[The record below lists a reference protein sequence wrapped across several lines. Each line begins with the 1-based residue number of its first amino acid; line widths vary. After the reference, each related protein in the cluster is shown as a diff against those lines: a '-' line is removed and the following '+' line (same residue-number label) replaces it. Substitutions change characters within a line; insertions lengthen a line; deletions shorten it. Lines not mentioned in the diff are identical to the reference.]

1 MKDTFNREI
10 NYLRVSVTD
19 RCDLRCIYCM
29 KEDMK
34 FLPKS
39 KILSSEEI
47 NNICSTF
54 IDLGIKKIRITGGE
68 PLIKKGMPIILD
80 YLGKKI
86 NNSNLEELTLT
97 TNGTQLYKY
106 AEVIK
111 KNGIK
116 RINVSLDT
124 LDPKKYLK
132 ITRGGNLEQVLEG
145 LNIAKKIGL
154 KIKINTVALK
164 NINISELD
172 KLVYWCIN
180 KKFDITFI
188 EVMPMDMENAIRLE
202 QYYPLTKVRSF
213 LEKRYSLENT
223 NINTGGPSKYVKIKN
238 SNQKIGFI
246 TPLTNNFCESC
257 NRVRL
262 TCTGRIYSCLGHN
275 KFVDLKKALSKNKKE
290 LKNLILKSIYLKPKS
305 HEFEIN
311 KKNTNKNLERTM
323 NVTGG

>member
-1 MKDTFNREI
+1 MKDTFDREI

-29 KEDMK
+29 KEKME

-39 KILSSEEI
+39 EILSSEEV
-47 NNICSTF
+47 NNICSAF

-68 PLIKKGMPIILD
+68 PLIKKGMPTILD

-106 AEVIK
+106 AEMIK
-111 KNGIK
+111 KNGIN
-116 RINVSLDT
+116 RINVSLDS
-124 LDPKKYLK
+124 LDPAKYLK

-164 NINISELD
+164 NTNTNEID
-172 KLVYWCIN
+172 RLVDWCTN
-180 KKFDITFI
+180 KEFDITFI
-188 EVMPMDMENAIRLE
+188 EVMPMDMENSMRLK

-213 LEKRYSLENT
+213 LEKKYNLINT
-223 NINTGGPSKYVKIKN
+223 NINTGGPSRYVKIKN
-238 SNQKIGFI
+238 SNGKIGFI
-246 TPLTNNFCESC
+246 TPLSNNFCESC

-262 TCTGRIYSCLGHN
+262 TCTGKIYSCLGHD
-275 KFVDLKKALSKNKKE
+275 KYIDLKKALLKNKKE
-290 LKNLILKSIYLKPKS
+290 LKNLILKSILLKPES

-311 KKNTNKNLERTM
+311 KTNKNKNLERTM

>member
-106 AEVIK
+106 AEMIK
-111 KNGIK
+111 KNGVK

-124 LDPKKYLK
+124 LDSEKYLK

-164 NINISELD
+164 NININE
-172 KLVYWCIN
+172 
-180 KKFDITFI
+180 
-188 EVMPMDMENAIRLE
+188 
-202 QYYPLTKVRSF
+202 
-213 LEKRYSLENT
+213 
-223 NINTGGPSKYVKIKN
+223 
-238 SNQKIGFI
+238 
-246 TPLTNNFCESC
+246 
-257 NRVRL
+257 
-262 TCTGRIYSCLGHN
+262 
-275 KFVDLKKALSKNKKE
+275 
-290 LKNLILKSIYLKPKS
+290 
-305 HEFEIN
+305 
-311 KKNTNKNLERTM
+311 
-323 NVTGG
+323 

>member
-1 MKDTFNREI
+1 M
-10 NYLRVSVTD
+10 RVSVTD
-19 RCDLRCIYCM
+19 RCDLRCVYCM
-29 KEDMK
+29 KENMQ

-39 KILSSEEI
+39 EILSSEEI

-68 PLIKKGMPIILD
+68 PLIKKGMPTILE
-80 YLGKKI
+80 YLGKKVK
-86 NNSNLEELTLT
+86 NSKLEELTLT

-106 AEVIK
+106 AEIIK

-132 ITRGGNLEQVLEG
+132 ITRGGNLEKVLEG

-164 NINISELD
+164 NININELD
-172 KLVYWCIN
+172 KLVNWCVN

-188 EVMPMDMENAIRLE
+188 EVMPMDMENNIRVG
-202 QYYPLTKVRSF
+202 QYYPLTKVKSF
-213 LEKRYSLENT
+213 LGNKYSLENT
-223 NINTGGPSKYVKIKN
+223 NINTGGPSKYVRIKN

-275 KFVDLKKALSKNKKE
+275 KFVDLKKGLSKSKKE
-290 LKNLILKSIYLKPKS
+290 LKDLILKSIYLKPKS
-305 HEFEIN
+305 HDFEIN
-311 KKNTNKNLERTM
+311 KENNNKNLERTM

>member
-29 KEDMK
+29 KEDME

-39 KILSSEEI
+39 QILSSEEI
-47 NNICSTF
+47 NDICSTF
-54 IDLGIKKIRITGGE
+54 IDLGIRKIRITGGE

-124 LDPKKYLK
+124 LDQKKYLK

-164 NINISELD
+164 NININELG
-172 KLVYWCIN
+172 KLVHW
-180 KKFDITFI
+180 
-188 EVMPMDMENAIRLE
+188 
-202 QYYPLTKVRSF
+202 
-213 LEKRYSLENT
+213 
-223 NINTGGPSKYVKIKN
+223 
-238 SNQKIGFI
+238 
-246 TPLTNNFCESC
+246 
-257 NRVRL
+257 
-262 TCTGRIYSCLGHN
+262 
-275 KFVDLKKALSKNKKE
+275 
-290 LKNLILKSIYLKPKS
+290 
-305 HEFEIN
+305 
-311 KKNTNKNLERTM
+311 
-323 NVTGG
+323 

>member
-19 RCDLRCIYCM
+19 RCDLRCVYCM
-29 KEDMK
+29 KENMQ

-39 KILSSEEI
+39 EILSSEEI
-47 NNICSTF
+47 NKICNVF
-54 IDLGIKKIRITGGE
+54 INLGIKKIRITGGE
-68 PLIKKGMPIILD
+68 PLIKKGIPILLK
-80 YLGKKI
+80 YLGKKL

-106 AEVIK
+106 AKIIK
-111 KNGIK
+111 DNGIK

-145 LNIAKKIGL
+145 LNIANKIGL

-164 NINISELD
+164 NTNIDELH
-172 KLVYWCIN
+172 KLVQWCIN
-180 KKFDITFI
+180 KNFDITFI
-188 EVMPMDMENAIRLE
+188 EVMPMDMENNLRLS
-202 QYYPLTKVRSF
+202 QYYPLTKVRSI
-213 LEKRYSLENT
+213 LERKYLLENT
-223 NINTGGPSKYVKIKN
+223 SISTGGHSKYVKIKN
-238 SNQKIGFI
+238 LKQKIGFI

-262 TCTGRIYSCLGHN
+262 TCTGKIYSCLGHN
-275 KFVDLKKALSKNKKE
+275 KFIDLKKALSKSDKE
-290 LKNLILKSIYLKPKS
+290 VKNQILKLTFEKS
-305 HEFEIN
+305 VAISKF
-311 KKNTNKNLERTM
+311 
-323 NVTGG
+323 

>member
-1 MKDTFNREI
+1 
-10 NYLRVSVTD
+10 
-19 RCDLRCIYCM
+19 M

-47 NNICSTF
+47 NDICSAF

-68 PLIKKGMPIILD
+68 PLIKKGMPVILN

-106 AEVIK
+106 AETIK

-124 LDPKKYLK
+124 LDSKKYLK

-145 LNIAKKIGL
+145 LKIAKKIGL

-164 NINISELD
+164 NMNINELD
-172 KLVYWCIN
+172 KLVCWCVN

-188 EVMPMDMENAIRLE
+188 EVMPMDMENKVRFN
-202 QYYPLTKVRSF
+202 QYYPLNKVKSF
-213 LEKRYSLENT
+213 LEKKFQLERSDIT
-223 NINTGGPSKYVKIKN
+223 TGGPSKYVKIKN
-238 SNQKIGFI
+238 TNQKIGFI

-262 TCTGRIYSCLGHN
+262 TCTGKIYSCLGHN

-311 KKNTNKNLERTM
+311 KENKNKNLERTM

>member
-29 KEDMK
+29 KEDME
-34 FLPKS
+34 FSPKS
-39 KILSSEEI
+39 QILSSEEI
-47 NNICSTF
+47 NDICSTF

-124 LDPKKYLK
+124 LDQKKYLK

-154 KIKINTVALK
+154 K
-164 NINISELD
+164 
-172 KLVYWCIN
+172 
-180 KKFDITFI
+180 
-188 EVMPMDMENAIRLE
+188 
-202 QYYPLTKVRSF
+202 
-213 LEKRYSLENT
+213 
-223 NINTGGPSKYVKIKN
+223 
-238 SNQKIGFI
+238 NQKLN
-246 TPLTNNFCESC
+246 PE
-257 NRVRL
+257 
-262 TCTGRIYSCLGHN
+262 
-275 KFVDLKKALSKNKKE
+275 KF
-290 LKNLILKSIYLKPKS
+290 LISLIK
-305 HEFEIN
+305 
-311 KKNTNKNLERTM
+311 
-323 NVTGG
+323 V

>member
-39 KILSSEEI
+39 QILSSEEI
-47 NNICSTF
+47 NDICSTF

-124 LDPKKYLK
+124 LD
-132 ITRGGNLEQVLEG
+132 Q
-145 LNIAKKIGL
+145 
-154 KIKINTVALK
+154 K
-164 NINISELD
+164 NI
-172 KLVYWCIN
+172 
-180 KKFDITFI
+180 
-188 EVMPMDMENAIRLE
+188 
-202 QYYPLTKVRSF
+202 
-213 LEKRYSLENT
+213 
-223 NINTGGPSKYVKIKN
+223 
-238 SNQKIGFI
+238 
-246 TPLTNNFCESC
+246 
-257 NRVRL
+257 
-262 TCTGRIYSCLGHN
+262 
-275 KFVDLKKALSKNKKE
+275 
-290 LKNLILKSIYLKPKS
+290 
-305 HEFEIN
+305 
-311 KKNTNKNLERTM
+311 
-323 NVTGG
+323 

>member
-1 MKDTFNREI
+1 
-10 NYLRVSVTD
+10 
-19 RCDLRCIYCM
+19 
-29 KEDMK
+29 
-34 FLPKS
+34 
-39 KILSSEEI
+39 
-47 NNICSTF
+47 
-54 IDLGIKKIRITGGE
+54 
-68 PLIKKGMPIILD
+68 MPIILD

-106 AEVIK
+106 AEMIK
-111 KNGIK
+111 KNGVK

-124 LDPKKYLK
+124 LDSEKYLK

-164 NINISELD
+164 NININELD
-172 KLVYWCIN
+172 KLVHWCVN

-188 EVMPMDMENAIRLE
+188 EVMPMDMENNVRFS
-202 QYYPLTKVRSF
+202 QYYPLNKVKSF
-213 LEKRYSLENT
+213 LEKKFQLENS
-223 NINTGGPSKYVKIKN
+223 NISTGGPSKYLKIKN

-262 TCTGRIYSCLGHN
+262 TCTGRVYSCLGHN
-275 KFVDLKKALSKNKKE
+275 KFVDLKKTLSKNKKE
-290 LKNLILKSIYLKPKS
+290 LKKLILKSIYLKPKS

-311 KKNTNKNLERTM
+311 ENTNKNLERTM

>member
-19 RCDLRCIYCM
+19 RCDLRCVYCM

-39 KILSSEEI
+39 QILSSEEI
-47 NNICSTF
+47 NDICSAF

-68 PLIKKGMPIILD
+68 PLIKKGMPVILN

-106 AEVIK
+106 AETIK

-124 LDPKKYLK
+124 LDSKKYLK

-145 LNIAKKIGL
+145 LKIAKK
-154 KIKINTVALK
+154 N
-164 NINISELD
+164 
-172 KLVYWCIN
+172 W
-180 KKFDITFI
+180 F
-188 EVMPMDMENAIRLE
+188 
-202 QYYPLTKVRSF
+202 
-213 LEKRYSLENT
+213 
-223 NINTGGPSKYVKIKN
+223 
-238 SNQKIGFI
+238 
-246 TPLTNNFCESC
+246 
-257 NRVRL
+257 
-262 TCTGRIYSCLGHN
+262 
-275 KFVDLKKALSKNKKE
+275 KNKDKYCC
-290 LKNLILKSIYLKPKS
+290 I
-305 HEFEIN
+305 
-311 KKNTNKNLERTM
+311 KKY
-323 NVTGG
+323 